1 MKKIY
6 LFIYLLYASNV
17 YAQQSIN
24 GVWQIMS
31 YQIIAYPAIP
41 DTEVKNWVGRKF
53 EFTSE
58 QQAILRYANNTE
70 TCSKFNQQLTI
81 QNSEAYFLIGYG
93 VKPQRLGVTVEEI
106 PVVSINCQQASW
118 LSKPR
123 DFVILNDQEILSY
136 WDGVIFFFSK
146 QAESSRLR
154 MTSSTIKPLI
164 ITPQSVGLLNPNSDC
179 NEQSL
184 RQALHGYDIKARDG
198 YFELYRFNKLMLVVF
213 PNKLTSKVN
222 RIRILDKNI
231 QVPGNAKLGFKYNEI
246 FKDNQLVACKLENN
260 LNFCSF
266 ANMSSIQYVFKQQP
280 SETLI
285 DAKLVEIIWNA
296 DQSLI
301 TEPPEVDFSIP
312 KIK

>member
-1 MKKIY
+1 M
-6 LFIYLLYASNV
+6 LYTTNV

-24 GVWQIMS
+24 GVWQISS

-41 DTEVKNWVGRKF
+41 DTEIKNWIGRKF

-58 QQAILRYANNTE
+58 QQAILHHANKTQ
-70 TCSKFNQQLTI
+70 TCSKFNQQLTS

-93 VKPQRLGVTVEEI
+93 VKPQRLGVTTEEV

-118 LSKPR
+118 LSKRR
-123 DFVILNDQEILSY
+123 DFVILNDQQMLSY

-154 MTSSTIKPLI
+154 ITNSTIPALI

-184 RQALHGYDIKARDG
+184 RQALHGYDIKSKPG

-213 PNKLTSKVN
+213 PNKLTGKVN
-222 RIRILDKNI
+222 RIRILDTNI
-231 QVPGNAKLGFKYNEI
+231 QVPGNAKLGFKYRDI
-246 FKDNQLVACKLENN
+246 FKANQLVTCKLENN
-260 LNFCSF
+260 LSFCAF
-266 ANMSSIQYVFKQQP
+266 ANISSIQYVFKQQP
-280 SETLI
+280 RETLI

-301 TEPPEVDFSIP
+301 IEPPEVDFSIP
-312 KIK
+312 SK

>member
-1 MKKIY
+1 MRTISIF
-6 LFIYLLYASNV
+6 LYLLYITNV

-31 YQIIAYPAIP
+31 YQMVAYPAIP
-41 DTEVKNWVGRKF
+41 DSEIKNWIGRKV

-70 TCSKFNQQLTI
+70 TCSKFNQQITS

-93 VKPQRLGVTVEEI
+93 VKPQRLGVTTEDI
-106 PVVSINCQQASW
+106 AIVSINCQQASW
-118 LSKPR
+118 LSKSR
-123 DFVILNDQEILSY
+123 EFVILNDQQMLSY

-154 MTSSTIKPLI
+154 MTSNAIKPLI
-164 ITPQSVGLLNPNSDC
+164 ITPQSVGLLNINSDC

-184 RQALHGYDIKARDG
+184 RQALHGYDIKSKPG

-213 PNKLTSKVN
+213 PHKLTGKVN

-231 QVPGNAKLGFKYNEI
+231 QVPGNAKLGFKYRDI
-246 FKDNQLVACKLENN
+246 FKANQLVTCKLENN
-260 LNFCSF
+260 LSFCSF

-280 SETLI
+280 RETLI

-301 TEPPEVDFSIP
+301 IEPPEVDFSIP
-312 KIK
+312 SE

>member
-1 MKKIY
+1 MRTISIF
-6 LFIYLLYASNV
+6 LYLLYITNV

-31 YQIIAYPAIP
+31 YQMVAYPAIP
-41 DTEVKNWVGRKF
+41 DSELKNWIGRKF

-70 TCSKFNQQLTI
+70 TCSKFNQQITS

-93 VKPQRLGVTVEEI
+93 VKSERLGVTTEEV
-106 PVVSINCQQASW
+106 PVVSINCQQTSW

-123 DFVILNDQEILSY
+123 EFVILNDQQMLSY

-154 MTSSTIKPLI
+154 ITSNAIKPLI

-179 NEQSL
+179 NEESL
-184 RQALHGYDIKARDG
+184 RQTLHGYDIKSKPG

-213 PNKLTSKVN
+213 PNKLTGKVN

-231 QVPGNAKLGFKYNEI
+231 QVPGNAKLGFKYRDI
-246 FKDNQLVACKLENN
+246 FKANQLVTCKLENN
-260 LNFCSF
+260 LSFCSF

-301 TEPPEVDFSIP
+301 TERPEVDFSIP
-312 KIK
+312 KIQ